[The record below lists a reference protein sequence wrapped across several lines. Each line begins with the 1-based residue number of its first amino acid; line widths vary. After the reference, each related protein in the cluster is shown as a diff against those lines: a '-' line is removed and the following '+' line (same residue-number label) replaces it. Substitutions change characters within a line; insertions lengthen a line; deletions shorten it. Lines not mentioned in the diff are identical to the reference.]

1 MLGLG
6 FHLGYNLIMSFFFES
21 QPFGELIMSQT
32 SKVDLIGWNEFY
44 YSMFRGLFPT
54 TLSLL
59 FVKQYLK
66 KVYL

>member
-1 MLGLG
+1 
-6 FHLGYNLIMSFFFES
+6 MSFFFES